1 MQIRCWDIKDKMDNL
16 RRGQSL
22 QKLGGTDRLKQL
34 QKNWLI
40 ILALGKAVVAEEPLK
55 YKVGIEEDF
64 LFNFLKRDQKSLE
77 DKEGD
82 SLWKKV
88 DLK

>member
-1 MQIRCWDIKDKMDNL
+1 M
-16 RRGQSL
+16 
-22 QKLGGTDRLKQL
+22 GGTDRLKQL

-40 ILALGKAVVAEEPLK
+40 ILALRKGVEAEELLED
-55 YKVGIEEDF
+55 KVGIEEDF

-77 DKEGD
+77 DEEAD

-88 DLK
+88 DFK